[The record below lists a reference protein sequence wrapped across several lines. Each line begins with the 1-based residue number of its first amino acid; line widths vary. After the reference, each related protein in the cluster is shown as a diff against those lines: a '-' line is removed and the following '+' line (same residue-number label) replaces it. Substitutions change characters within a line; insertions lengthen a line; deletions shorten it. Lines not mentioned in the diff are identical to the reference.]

1 LRESALVDSRAPSI
15 ILAVG
20 RIPMTAKPIYEDLEI
35 KIKQIELEILE
46 YQRKNKVLNEDLTR
60 EIKRRKRVE
69 KELEQVSHSLGERI
83 KELNCLY
90 SISKLR
96 ERTDFSLEDI
106 LQAIVDLI
114 PPAWQYPEITCARII
129 FDGYEFTTIN
139 YKSSKWKLTRDIK
152 VYSERVGTLE
162 VCYLEEKSEL
172 DEVPFL
178 REERNLIDAIA
189 ERIAKFIEREWAEDE
204 IRKHRNRNEKR

>member
-1 LRESALVDSRAPSI
+1 MA
-15 ILAVG
+15 G
-20 RIPMTAKPIYEDLEI
+20 KPIYEDLER
-35 KIKQIELEILE
+35 KINHLEFEILE

-60 EIKRRKRVE
+60 EIKKRKRVE

-129 FDGYEFTTIN
+129 FDGYEFTTNN
-139 YKSSKWKLTRDIK
+139 YKNSNWKLTRDIM
-152 VYSERVGTLE
+152 VYSERLGTLE
-162 VCYLEEKSEL
+162 VYYLEEKSEL
-172 DEVPFL
+172 DEGPFL
-178 REERNLIDAIA
+178 REERNLINAIA

-204 IRKHRNRNEKR
+204 IRKHRNRDESR

>member
-1 LRESALVDSRAPSI
+1 MA
-15 ILAVG
+15 G
-20 RIPMTAKPIYEDLEI
+20 KQTYQDLERR
-35 KIKQIELEILE
+35 IKQLELEILE
-46 YQRKNKVLNEDLTR
+46 YQRKNKVLNEGLAR
-60 EIKRRKRVE
+60 EIKKRKRVE
-69 KELEQVSHSLGERI
+69 RELKQVSHSLGERI

-129 FDGYEFTTIN
+129 FDGYEFTTTN

-162 VCYLEEKSEL
+162 VCYLEEELEL
-172 DEVPFL
+172 DEGPFL
-178 REERNLIDAIA
+178 REERNLIDAVA

-204 IRKHRNRNEKR
+204 IRKHRNRDESR

>member
-1 LRESALVDSRAPSI
+1 
-15 ILAVG
+15 
-20 RIPMTAKPIYEDLEI
+20 MTGKPTYEDLDRR
-35 KIKQIELEILE
+35 IKQLELEILE
-46 YQRKNKVLNEDLTR
+46 YQRKDKVLNEDLIG

-69 KELEQVSHSLGERI
+69 KELKQVSHGLGERI

-106 LQAIVDLI
+106 LQAILDLI

-129 FDGYEFTTIN
+129 FNGSEFTTTN
-139 YKSSKWKLTRDIK
+139 YKNSRWKLTRDIM

-172 DEVPFL
+172 DEGPFL

-204 IRKHRNRNEKR
+204 IRKHRNP

>member
-1 LRESALVDSRAPSI
+1 
-15 ILAVG
+15 
-20 RIPMTAKPIYEDLEI
+20 MTEKPTYEDLDRR
-35 KIKQIELEILE
+35 IKQLELEILE
-46 YQRKNKVLNEDLTR
+46 YQRKDKVLNEDLIG

-69 KELEQVSHSLGERI
+69 KELKQVSHGLGERI
-83 KELNCLY
+83 KELNCLF

-106 LQAIVDLI
+106 LQAILDLI

-129 FDGYEFTTIN
+129 FNGSEFTTTN
-139 YKSSKWKLTRDIK
+139 YKNSRWKLTRDIM

-162 VCYLEEKSEL
+162 VFYLEEKSEL
-172 DEVPFL
+172 DEGPFL

-204 IRKHRNRNEKR
+204 IRKHRNRDESR

>member
-1 LRESALVDSRAPSI
+1 MTEN
-15 ILAVG
+15 
-20 RIPMTAKPIYEDLEI
+20 PMYEDLEI
-35 KIKQIELEILE
+35 KIHQLELDLLE
-46 YQRKNKVLNEDLTR
+46 YQKKNKVLKEDLTR
-60 EIKRRKRVE
+60 EIKKRKRVE

-129 FDGYEFTTIN
+129 FDGYEFTTTN
-139 YKSSKWKLTRDIK
+139 YKTSKWKLTRDIM
-152 VYSERVGTLE
+152 VYNEKIGTLE
-162 VCYLEEKSEL
+162 VGYLEEKVTL
-172 DEVPFL
+172 DEGPFL
-178 REERNLIDAIA
+178 KEERNLIDAIA

-204 IRKHRNRNEKR
+204 IRRHRNHDESR

>member
-1 LRESALVDSRAPSI
+1 
-15 ILAVG
+15 
-20 RIPMTAKPIYEDLEI
+20 MTGKPTYEDLDRR
-35 KIKQIELEILE
+35 IKQLELEILE
-46 YQRKNKVLNEDLTR
+46 YQRKDKVLNKDLIG

-69 KELEQVSHSLGERI
+69 KELKQVSHGLGERI
-83 KELNCLY
+83 KELNCLF

-106 LQAIVDLI
+106 LQAILDLI
-114 PPAWQYPEITCARII
+114 PPAWQYPKITCARII
-129 FDGYEFTTIN
+129 FNGSEFTTTN
-139 YKSSKWKLTRDIK
+139 YKNSRWKLTRDIM
-152 VYSERVGTLE
+152 VYSEMVGTLE

-172 DEVPFL
+172 DEGLFL

-204 IRKHRNRNEKR
+204 IRKHRNHDESRY

>member
-60 EIKRRKRVE
+60 EIKKRKRVE

-129 FDGYEFTTIN
+129 FDGYEFTTTN
-139 YKSSKWKLTRDIK
+139 YKNSRWKLTRDIK

-172 DEVPFL
+172 DEGPFL

-189 ERIAKFIEREWAEDE
+189 ERIAKFIEREWAEDSNVSGP
-204 IRKHRNRNEKR
+204 KMK

>member
-1 LRESALVDSRAPSI
+1 
-15 ILAVG
+15 
-20 RIPMTAKPIYEDLEI
+20 MTENPIYEDLER
-35 KIKQIELEILE
+35 KINHLEFEILE

-60 EIKRRKRVE
+60 EIKKRKRVE
-69 KELEQVSHSLGERI
+69 NELEQISHSLGERI

-129 FDGYEFTTIN
+129 FNGYEFTTIN
-139 YKSSKWKLTRDIK
+139 YKNTRWKLTCDIM
-152 VYSERVGTLE
+152 VYSETIGTLE
-162 VCYLEEKSEL
+162 VCYLEEKSEI
-172 DEVPFL
+172 DEGPFL
-178 REERNLIDAIA
+178 KEERSLISAVA

-204 IRKHRNRNEKR
+204 IRQLRNHVEKRS

>member
-1 LRESALVDSRAPSI
+1 
-15 ILAVG
+15 
-20 RIPMTAKPIYEDLEI
+20 MTENPIYEDLER
-35 KIKQIELEILE
+35 KIQQLELNLME
-46 YQRKNKVLNEDLTR
+46 YQRKNKILKKDLTR
-60 EIKRRKRVE
+60 EIKKRKRVE
-69 KELEQVSHSLGERI
+69 KDLEQVSHSLGERI

-129 FDGYEFTTIN
+129 FDGYEFTTTN
-139 YKSSKWKLTRDIK
+139 YKSSRWKLTRDIM

-162 VCYLEEKSEL
+162 VCYMEEKLEL
-172 DEVPFL
+172 DEGPFL
-178 REERNLIDAIA
+178 REERNLINAIA

-204 IRKHRNRNEKR
+204 IRKHRNHNELR

>member
-1 LRESALVDSRAPSI
+1 
-15 ILAVG
+15 
-20 RIPMTAKPIYEDLEI
+20 MTENPIYEDLER
-35 KIKQIELEILE
+35 KIHQLELDLLE
-46 YQRKNKVLNEDLTR
+46 YRRKNKVLKEDLTR
-60 EIKRRKRVE
+60 EIKKRKRVE
-69 KELEQVSHSLGERI
+69 KELEQVSHSLRERI

-90 SISKLR
+90 GISKLR

-129 FDGYEFTTIN
+129 FDSYEFTTTN
-139 YKSSKWKLTRDIK
+139 YKSSKWKLTRDIM

-162 VCYLEEKSEL
+162 VCYMEEKLEL
-172 DEVPFL
+172 DEGPFL
-178 REERNLIDAIA
+178 REERKLINAIA

-204 IRKHRNRNEKR
+204 IRKHRNHDESR

>member
-1 LRESALVDSRAPSI
+1 
-15 ILAVG
+15 
-20 RIPMTAKPIYEDLEI
+20 MTENPIYEDLEK
-35 KIKQIELEILE
+35 KIKQLELEILK
-46 YQRKNKVLNEDLTR
+46 YQRENKVLNEDLTR
-60 EIKRRKRVE
+60 EIKKRKRVE
-69 KELEQVSHSLGERI
+69 NELEQICHSLGERI

-129 FDGYEFTTIN
+129 FNGYEFTTIN
-139 YKSSKWKLTRDIK
+139 YKNTRWKLTCAIM
-152 VYSERVGTLE
+152 VYSETIGTLE
-162 VCYLEEKSEL
+162 VCYLEEKSEI
-172 DEVPFL
+172 DEGPFL
-178 REERNLIDAIA
+178 KEERSLISAVA

-204 IRKHRNRNEKR
+204 IRKLRNHVEKR

>member
-1 LRESALVDSRAPSI
+1 
-15 ILAVG
+15 
-20 RIPMTAKPIYEDLEI
+20 MTEKPTYEDLDRR
-35 KIKQIELEILE
+35 IKQLELEILE
-46 YQRKNKVLNEDLTR
+46 YQRKDKVLNEDLIG

-69 KELEQVSHSLGERI
+69 KELKQVSHGLGERI
-83 KELNCLY
+83 KELNCLF

-106 LQAIVDLI
+106 LQAILDLI

-129 FDGYEFTTIN
+129 FNGSEFTTTN
-139 YKSSKWKLTRDIK
+139 YKNSRWKLTRDIM

-162 VCYLEEKSEL
+162 VFYLEEKSEL
-172 DEVPFL
+172 DEGPFL

-189 ERIAKFIEREWAEDE
+189 ERIAKFIEREWVEDE
-204 IRKHRNRNEKR
+204 IRKHRNRDESR

>member
-1 LRESALVDSRAPSI
+1 
-15 ILAVG
+15 
-20 RIPMTAKPIYEDLEI
+20 MTEKPAYEDLE
-35 KIKQIELEILE
+35 KRIKQLEIEILE
-46 YQRKNKVLNEDLTR
+46 YQRKNEELNEDLTR
-60 EIKRRKRVE
+60 EIKKRRRVK
-69 KELEQVSHSLGERI
+69 KELKQVSFSLGERI

-106 LQAIVDLI
+106 LQTIVDFI

-129 FDGYEFTTIN
+129 FNGYEFATSN
-139 YKSSKWKLTRDIK
+139 YKSSSWKLTRDIM

-162 VCYLEEKSEL
+162 VCSLEEKLEL
-172 DEVPFL
+172 DEGPFL
-178 REERNLIDAIA
+178 REERNLIDAVA

-204 IRKHRNRNEKR
+204 IRKHRNRAEKL

>member
-1 LRESALVDSRAPSI
+1 
-15 ILAVG
+15 
-20 RIPMTAKPIYEDLEI
+20 MTAKPTYEDLERRVRHL
-35 KIKQIELEILE
+35 ELEVLE

-60 EIKRRKRVE
+60 EIKKRKRVE
-69 KELEQVSHSLGERI
+69 KELKQVSQSLGERI

-114 PPAWQYPEITCARII
+114 PPAWQYPEIACARII
-129 FDGYEFTTIN
+129 FDGYEFTTTN
-139 YKSSKWKLTRDIK
+139 YKNSRWKLTRDIK

-172 DEVPFL
+172 DEGPFL

>member
-1 LRESALVDSRAPSI
+1 
-15 ILAVG
+15 
-20 RIPMTAKPIYEDLEI
+20 MTGKPTYEDLEI
-35 KIKQIELEILE
+35 RIKQLEFEILE
-46 YQRKNKVLNEDLTR
+46 YQKKNKVLNEDLTR
-60 EIKRRKRVE
+60 EIKKRRRVK
-69 KELEQVSHSLGERI
+69 KELKQVSFSLGERI

-129 FDGYEFTTIN
+129 FNGCEITTNN
-139 YKSSKWKLTRDIK
+139 YKNTRWKLTRHVM

-162 VCYLEEKSEL
+162 VCYLEERLEL
-172 DEVPFL
+172 DEGPFL
-178 REERNLIDAIA
+178 KEEKNLIDAVA

-204 IRKHRNRNEKR
+204 IRKHRNRDE